1 MAKAKAEEPED
12 KEGDDDGT
20 SEPKA
25 RGRRGKVL
33 IGAGVLAVLI
43 LAGGAGAYFMGVF
56 GGGEE
61 ASGAGGE
68 GGSSQAAMQPPV
80 FFEVP
85 DLVVTIGTGE
95 RRATFLKLRVKL
107 DLAKAQDVAQ
117 INAVL
122 PRVIDVFQVYLR
134 ELRYDDLQGSPGAQ
148 RLRIELLR
156 RVNLVVAPAIVKDVL
171 LTELLI
177 Q

>member
-12 KEGDDDGT
+12 GEGDEGVA

-25 RGRRGKVL
+25 RSRRVKVL
-33 IGAGVLAVLI
+33 IGAGVLFVLI

-56 GGGEE
+56 GSGEE
-61 ASGAGGE
+61 ASGGE
-68 GGSSQAAMQPPV
+68 GGSSQAAMPPPV